1 MTNDNNYMPNDKRSR
16 INVFKNG
23 SVWLKADFHLHTKAD
38 KEFNFDGEEN
48 DFVKEYIN
56 ELKKNNVEIGI
67 ITNHNKFDLEEY
79 KALKKK
85 ALTENIYLIA
95 GVELSINDGSNG
107 IHCLIAFEYESW
119 IKNNENFIE
128 QFLGSAFEGI
138 ANRENENTR
147 CKYSLSDLFNKLE
160 EHRKTGRDSFVIM
173 AHIEQQSGFYKE
185 LEGGRIKQIAKDS
198 HFKKN
203 VLGFQKL
210 RTNDFKDK
218 LAVWFNG
225 EDNIPVFLEGSD
237 PKQLNEVG
245 VAGKQKDETGNEI
258 EKATYVKIGDYNF
271 EAVKYSLTDRHNRI
285 SAEKPQINNAYVRSI
300 AFEGGL
306 LDQTEINFS
315 PELNNFIGIR
325 GSGKSSVLEI
335 LRYTLGISLGNQASD
350 MDYKNSLIEHVLKS
364 GGKVI
369 VTVVNEHKEEYR
381 VEKIYGQKEDIYDGN
396 GRVDA
401 PSVDTVFQQ
410 PVYFGQKDLSNK
422 NIDFEADLVKK
433 LIGNK
438 LENIQSKINQNKDEI
453 ENIISALKKLDNL
466 DELKKEVN
474 NNIKEAEHKLK
485 LYKEKG
491 VEDKLRQQS
500 RFDSDE
506 SKFKKSISEVLNF
519 KNELESLINDYAIFF
534 NNTTFESE
542 ENKEIFLEAN
552 NLFKQL
558 VIEFN
563 KLDEIKSNTAKH
575 IDAFNDILKK
585 LDEKKEN
592 LKEDF
597 ARIKREIDIPNLN
610 PDNFLKFNR
619 QVETSKLK
627 LTEIDKAEKKRIEYA
642 TSLSN
647 KISELNNLWHEEFNI
662 LEKEVKRINKY
673 ESSLSISV
681 EYKGRN
687 DKFLGKLQQ
696 IFKGSGIRSA
706 TYTTIQSIYKDFV
719 EIHRDLENLN
729 SKLNISESLLAEF
742 KNRFN
747 VNLLDLVT
755 FRVEDRFIINYN
767 GKPLKDHSLG
777 QRATALILFLL
788 AQKETNVLIIDQ
800 PEDDLDNQTIYED
813 VIKAIKSL
821 KGEMQFIFATH
832 NANIPVLGD
841 SEKIVSCKY
850 SEDKIDI
857 HGGTIDNQ
865 KTQKQI
871 VAIMEGGEEAF
882 NRRKNIYE
890 IWSMRK

>member
-1 MTNDNNYMPNDKRSR
+1 MENLNN
-16 INVFKNG
+16 IFKNG
-23 SVWLKADFHLHTKAD
+23 SIWLKADFHLHTKAD
-38 KEFNFDGEEN
+38 KEFKYEGEDN
-48 DFVKEYIN
+48 DFVKEYIK
-56 ELKKNNVEIGI
+56 ELKINNVGIGI

-79 KALKKK
+79 KALRKK
-85 ALTENIYLIA
+85 ALKENIYLIA
-95 GVELSINDGSNG
+95 GVELSVNDGSNG

-119 IKNNENFIE
+119 IKDGDNFIE
-128 QFLGSAFEGI
+128 QFLNSAFEGI

-147 CKYSLSDLFNKLE
+147 CQYSLSDLFKKLE
-160 EHRKTGRDSFVIM
+160 EHRKAGRDSFIVM
-173 AHIEQQSGFYKE
+173 AHIEQKSGFCNE
-185 LEGGRIKQIAKDS
+185 LDGGRIQQFAADE

-210 RTNDFKDK
+210 RTADLKNK
-218 LAVWFNG
+218 LAIWFNG
-225 EDNIPVFLEGSD
+225 ENNIPVFLEGSD

-245 VAGKQKDETGNEI
+245 ITGKQKDENGNEI
-258 EKATYVKIGDYNF
+258 EKESFVKIGDYNF
-271 EAVKYSLTDRHNRI
+271 EAVKYSLIDRDNRV
-285 SAEKPQINNAYVRSI
+285 STKRPEINNAYVKSI
-300 AFEGGL
+300 TFEGGL
-306 LDQTEINFS
+306 LDQTEINLS

-335 LRYTLGISLGNQASD
+335 LRYTLGISLGYQASD
-350 MDYKNSLIEHVLKS
+350 RDYKNNLIEHFLKS

-369 VTVVNEHKEEYR
+369 VTVVNEHKKEYR
-381 VEKIYGQKEDIYDGN
+381 IEKIYGQKEDIYDID

-401 PSVDTVFQQ
+401 PSVDTVFQK

-438 LENIQSKINQNKDEI
+438 LEIIQSRINRKIDEI
-453 ENIISALKKLDNL
+453 ENIVSAFKKLDNL
-466 DELKKEVN
+466 DELKREIKASKE
-474 NNIKEAEHKLK
+474 KAEYQLK
-485 LYKEKG
+485 IYKEKG

-506 SKFKKSISEVLNF
+506 SKFKDSINEILNF
-519 KNELESLINDYAIFF
+519 KNELESLINDYEIFF
-534 NNTTFESE
+534 SNTTFESE
-542 ENKEIFLEAN
+542 ENKEIFLEAY

-563 KLDEIKSNTAKH
+563 KLNGIKSNIAKYVL
-575 IDAFNDILKK
+575 AFNNIISK
-585 LDEKKEN
+585 LNEKKES

-597 ARIKREIDIPNLN
+597 AKIKREIDIPNLN
-610 PDNFLKFNR
+610 PDNFLKLNR

-627 LTEIDKAEKKRIEYA
+627 LIEIDKAEKKRSEYT
-642 TSLSN
+642 TSLNN
-647 KISELNNLWHEEFNI
+647 KISELNNLWLEEYRI
-662 LEKEVKRINKY
+662 LKKEVSRINEY
-673 ESSLSISV
+673 DSSLSISV

-687 DKFLGKLQQ
+687 DKFLEKLQQ
-696 IFKGSGIRSA
+696 IFKGSGIRGA
-706 TYTTIQSIYKDFV
+706 TYTTIQSIFKDFV
-719 EIHRDLENLN
+719 EIYRDFENLN
-729 SKLNISESLLAEF
+729 AKLNISESLLAEF
-742 KNRFN
+742 KSRFN
-747 VNLLDLVT
+747 DNILDLIT
-755 FRVEDRFIINYN
+755 FRVEDRFIIKYN
-767 GKPLKDHSLG
+767 NKPLKDHSLG

-841 SEKIVSCKY
+841 SEKIISCKY
-850 SEDKIDI
+850 SEDKIDVF
-857 HGGTIDNQ
+857 GGTIDNQ

-871 VAIMEGGEEAF
+871 VTIMEGGEEAF

-890 IWSMRK
+890 IWSMKK